1 MADSTSPP
9 PPKAK
14 TDDDWEGYENDFRG
28 RVLVEVVRCAV
39 SPPTDVSV
47 LQDRLVS
54 PHPGITGGALQSNT
68 PAYRT
73 HIMN

>member
-14 TDDDWEGYENDFRG
+14 ADGDWEGYENDFRG
-28 RVLVEVVRCAV
+28 RVLAEVMQCAA
-39 SPPTDVSV
+39 SPPTDASV

-54 PHPGITGGALQSNT
+54 PHITSGAWQSNT